1 MVDFVRSYQSCSGI
15 YQADYKSGS
24 GIYQAGLPGIP
35 MRLPD
40 GVDSIRAFG
49 RRVGRSHP
57 TILQA
62 IDDGRIT
69 STYHEPAGDR
79 LRGVYWQAALVE
91 YQRNTDPTQAQRSG
105 AAPLNTGGPNT
116 GGPNTGGL
124 NTGGLN
130 TGGLNTG
137 GLNTGGLNIASM
149 RARPVGYPLSSSST
163 HASTP
168 MRENLPAASLLG
180 DAGQGNALPSPGFAV
195 SPPAAA
201 EGELPFGELQFEDAP
216 PAAPAKS
223 GKDDPHGYLE
233 HRARTEE
240 FRSKQAEL
248 EYLRDLGLV
257 VSAVEAREANFS
269 RYRML
274 RDKLLNIPDRVA
286 TILAA
291 EREAGRVHQQ
301 LTAELKRV
309 LSELSNDATAEAA
322 GGAAERVA
330 A

>member
-1 MVDFVRSYQSCSGI
+1 VVDFVRSYQSCSGI

-105 AAPLNTGGPNT
+105 ASPLNTGGP
-116 GGPNTGGL
+116 
-124 NTGGLN
+124 
-130 TGGLNTG
+130 NTG